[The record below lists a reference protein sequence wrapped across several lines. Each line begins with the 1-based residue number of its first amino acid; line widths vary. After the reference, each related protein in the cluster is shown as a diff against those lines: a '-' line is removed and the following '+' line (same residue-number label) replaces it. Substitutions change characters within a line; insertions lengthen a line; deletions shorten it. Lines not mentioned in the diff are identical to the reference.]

1 MVIRDR
7 AKWCTLV
14 FATEIAAVQHSMQ
27 PNVLKVKQITYVVI
41 PELVYYD
48 TGQTATQG
56 NLLFIDEK
64 IKLLE

>member
-14 FATEIAAVQHSMQ
+14 FTTEIAAVQHSMQ
-27 PNVLKVKQITYVVI
+27 PNVLKIKQITYVVI

-48 TGQTATQG
+48 TGQTAT
-56 NLLFIDEK
+56 
-64 IKLLE
+64 